1 MHLFGG
7 GQYIDT
13 AVNVA
18 LENNCDIVIRTSDR
32 FAGSFKT
39 KNQQR
44 VKIFCGNDL
53 LELMDLGGWPG
64 SEDLGLSFSAPWILP
79 REVISSFEHK
89 LFNLHNQLLP
99 LFRGAGGVTWNILEQ
114 SKDWGVSIHH
124 LTEEIDAGDIVA
136 QQKICGQILN
146 EPASVISKIIEN
158 KGAVLVANWLDD
170 YFKTGEVSVISEN
183 NSIDSYYWPRLN
195 TEVHGWIDWSWD
207 LDDIISFCHAFSSPF
222 PGAKT
227 KCGGNT
233 VRIWEAVRE
242 NKKETFHPFQV
253 GIIYRIFKDSLFVAH
268 PDGAI
273 RIRNGPLMMGRKN

>member
-1 MHLFGG
+1 
-7 GQYIDT
+7 
-13 AVNVA
+13 
-18 LENNCDIVIRTSDR
+18 
-32 FAGSFKT
+32 
-39 KNQQR
+39 
-44 VKIFCGNDL
+44 
-53 LELMDLGGWPG
+53 MDLGGWPG

-207 LDDIISFCHAFSSPF
+207 LDDIISFCHAFSRVLF
-222 PGAKT
+222 PVQRPNVAVTLLGFGRQCVKIKKRLFTRSKLVLFTAYSRIAYLLLT
-227 KCGGNT
+227 LM
-233 VRIWEAVRE
+233 VRSE
-242 NKKETFHPFQV
+242 F
-253 GIIYRIFKDSLFVAH
+253 
-268 PDGAI
+268 
-273 RIRNGPLMMGRKN
+273 RNGPLMMGRKN